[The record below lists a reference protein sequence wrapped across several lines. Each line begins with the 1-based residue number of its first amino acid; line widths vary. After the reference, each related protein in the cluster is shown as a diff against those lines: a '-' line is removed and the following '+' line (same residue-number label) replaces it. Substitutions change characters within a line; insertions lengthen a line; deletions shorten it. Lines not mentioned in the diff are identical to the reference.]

1 MPIYTLMAYDPDPNK
16 MNGAKEPVKIVV
28 QAKDQNE
35 ASKKASELIK
45 KTTYLIIEVDD
56 VTKL

>member
-1 MPIYTLMAYDPDPNK
+1 MPIYTLMAYDPDPSK
-16 MNGAKEPVKIVV
+16 MGGAKDPVKVVV

-45 KTTYLIIEVDD
+45 KTTYLIIEVND
-56 VTKL
+56 VTKV